1 MNKQQAYKILGLTSD
16 ATEQD
21 IRKRYKKLAMKV
33 HPDINPDPSA
43 HEEFIRLSL
52 AVERLLKPES
62 EPGTAQR
69 RSRSAQ
75 KTDGSASSA
84 TDDLK
89 ARMDEAKARYEDQ
102 KKKNLEENQRY
113 FASLLSGKRWR
124 IYRTIMVIGVIL
136 SLCMTLDYFLPRHL
150 EVDTLEGYSA
160 VGHNGIKE
168 RKIYMVYLENT
179 GEYFAESN
187 LGTWM
192 SSYPEVQVEKT
203 WLMHCPI
210 NFYSSDDFTTSRTN
224 FDFHL
229 LSVRWIIVGVLLVP
243 LIPYFRRRMNIQFV
257 FLYQFSFWMIGL
269 LEVYMLFGHLRIVH
283 LLTLGFL

>member
-1 MNKQQAYKILGLTSD
+1 MNKLLAYKILGLTSN
-16 ATEQD
+16 ATEQE

-52 AVERLLKPES
+52 AVECLLKPETETNPS
-62 EPGTAQR
+62 QR
-69 RSRSAQ
+69 RSRSTQ
-75 KTDGSASSA
+75 KTSEN

-89 ARMDEAKARYEDQ
+89 ARMEEAKARYEDQ

-113 FASLLSGKRWR
+113 FASLLSGKRWK
-124 IYRTIMVIGVIL
+124 IYRTIMIVGIIL
-136 SLCMTLDYFLPRHL
+136 SLCMSLDYFLPRHL
-150 EVDTLEGYSA
+150 ENDNLEGYSVA
-160 VGHNGIKE
+160 GHNGIQE

-179 GEYFAESN
+179 GRYFAESN
-187 LGTWM
+187 LGAWM

-229 LSVRWIIVGVLLVP
+229 LSVRWIIVVLLLVP

-269 LEVYMLFGHLRIVH
+269 LEVYILFGHFRIGH
-283 LLTLGFL
+283 ILSLGFF